1 MHDTHEV
8 SLSARSFRAS
18 LVSIRAASRGALRA
32 IHAVEQLYLSHN
44 AHAST
49 KSVKREKETWQPKEA
64 QRAGCQLSRWE
75 ISAPRSSKQS
85 ESAARIGWWGSK
97 AAHRRMSALLLP

>member
-44 AHAST
+44 AHAGT
-49 KSVKREKETWQPKEA
+49 KSVKMGERDMATQGSPTCRVSTLQVGDISTAQQQAERE
-64 QRAGCQLSRWE
+64 CS
-75 ISAPRSSKQS
+75 
-85 ESAARIGWWGSK
+85 
-97 AAHRRMSALLLP
+97 